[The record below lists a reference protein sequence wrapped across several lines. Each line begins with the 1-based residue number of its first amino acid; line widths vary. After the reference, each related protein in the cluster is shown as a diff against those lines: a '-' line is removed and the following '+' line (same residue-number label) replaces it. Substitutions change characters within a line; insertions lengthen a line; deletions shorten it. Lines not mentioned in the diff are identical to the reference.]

1 MPTLAVFV
9 RYHAMTSTKTDSD
22 ALLPKLKITVRL
34 LHNQEIAMGPG
45 KAELL
50 AAIQKT
56 GSIMAAGKTMNMS
69 YRRAWM
75 LVDVMNRSFAEPL
88 VHAAK
93 GGRHGGGTVL
103 TPLGLQVLEQYTKM
117 VEAVNHSAND
127 YLQLFSG
134 LMSQPQDTPAD
145 DTDSKLANAG

>member
-1 MPTLAVFV
+1 MNP
-9 RYHAMTSTKTDSD
+9 TKTDADS
-22 ALLPKLKITVRL
+22 LLPQLKITLRL

-69 YRRAWM
+69 YRRAWL

-103 TPLGLQVLEQYTKM
+103 TPMGERVLEQYLKM
-117 VEAVNHSAND
+117 VDAVNHSANA
-127 YLQLFSG
+127 YLPLFSG
-134 LMSQPQDTPAD
+134 LMAAKQDAVSHQTEI
-145 DTDSKLANAG
+145 SEQRSAG